1 MSTQRQTDGHV
12 IENEKQAFKKPPM
25 FNVVMHNDDF
35 TSMEFVTNVLTDV
48 FNKNRET
55 AIIIMLDVHNKGKGV
70 AGTYTREIAE
80 AKSAIAMERA
90 RKEEHPFK
98 LTVEPA

>member
-1 MSTQRQTDGHV
+1 MSTKHQTDGNV
-12 IENEKQAFKKPPM
+12 IEREKQDFKKPSM

-48 FNKNRET
+48 FNKSRET
-55 AIIIMLDVHNKGKGV
+55 AIIIMLDVHKKGKGV

-80 AKSAIAMERA
+80 AKSEIAMERA

>member
-1 MSTQRQTDGHV
+1 MSTERQTDGNV
-12 IENEKQAFKKPPM
+12 IEREKQDYKKPPM

-48 FNKNRET
+48 FNKNREA
-55 AIIIMLDVHNKGKGV
+55 AIAIMLIVHKSGKGV

-80 AKSAIAMERA
+80 AKSSIAMERA

>member
-1 MSTQRQTDGHV
+1 MSTERQTDSNV
-12 IENEKQAFKKPPM
+12 IEREKQDFKKPPM
-25 FNVVMHNDDF
+25 FNVMMHNDDF

-48 FNKNRET
+48 FNKSREN
-55 AIIIMLDVHNKGKGV
+55 AIIIMLDVHKKGKGV

-80 AKSAIAMERA
+80 AKAEIAMERA